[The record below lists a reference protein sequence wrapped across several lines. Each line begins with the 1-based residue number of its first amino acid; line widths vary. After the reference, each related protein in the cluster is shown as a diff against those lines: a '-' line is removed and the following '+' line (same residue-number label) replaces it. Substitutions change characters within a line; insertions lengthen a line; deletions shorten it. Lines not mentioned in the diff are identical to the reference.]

1 MIEIDHVSV
10 RYGHRLALDRV
21 SLEARPGEILT
32 IVGPNGSGKSS
43 LVRAVAGT
51 LAYDGHIR
59 FDGLDRRPAAI
70 GYMPQDQGIRATLT
84 VVETVLLGRLGQL
97 GLRVSGADIAAATSI
112 MAELGLE
119 SLANRYLGELS
130 GGQRQLVFLA
140 QALAAH
146 PAVLVLDEPLNA
158 LDIRHQLEVMETLQR
173 LTRVRSLTTV
183 IVMHDLQHA
192 ARYGD
197 RVAILKA
204 GKLGFVGQT
213 RLGLTPE
220 RIAETF
226 GVMVDAVVLA
236 DGRVEVTNFRLAG
249 APTS

>member
-1 MIEIDHVSV
+1 MIEIDHLSV
-10 RYGHRLALDRV
+10 NYGSHIALDRV
-21 SLEARPGEILT
+21 SLEARPGEILA

-43 LVRAVAGT
+43 LVRAIAGT
-51 LAYDGHIR
+51 VPYDGYIR
-59 FDGLDRRPAAI
+59 FHGVDRRTRII
-70 GYMPQDQGIRATLT
+70 GYMPQDQGLRATLT

-97 GLRVSGADIAAATSI
+97 RLRVSKEDIEAAGAM
-112 MAELGLE
+112 MAELGIAD
-119 SLANRYLGELS
+119 LANRHLGELS
-130 GGQRQLVFLA
+130 GGQRQLVYLA

-146 PAVLVLDEPLNA
+146 PTVLVLDEPLNT

-173 LTRVRSLTTV
+173 LTLARGLTTL

-220 RIAETF
+220 RISETF
-226 GVMVDAVVLA
+226 GVMVNAVVLA
-236 DGRVEVTNFRLAG
+236 DGRVEVTNFRLAE
-249 APTS
+249 APGS